1 MNSNNSSTWLI
12 IFTCIFLFSELSDSL
27 IVIFQTVLDRFLSF
41 IDASV
46 ENLEVQTPF
55 GVELNFVL
63 GLTDDGVQFRHS
75 SLVLSQLRK
84 QIFIKLLMVCDQM
97 VQLFVL
103 KLEKAP
109 LFVRHDEFCD
119 FILRKLLG
127 TISRSDWNVGAAS
140 LG

>member
-1 MNSNNSSTWLI
+1 M
-12 IFTCIFLFSELSDSL
+12 
-27 IVIFQTVLDRFLSF
+27 
-41 IDASV
+41 
-46 ENLEVQTPF
+46 
-55 GVELNFVL
+55 ELNFVL
-63 GLTDDGVQFRHS
+63 GLTDDGVQFKHS

-84 QIFIKLLMVCDQM
+84 QIFVELLVVSDQM

-109 LFVRHDEFCD
+109 LIVRHNEFCD

-127 TISRSDWNVGAAS
+127 TTNCINLNVGAVS